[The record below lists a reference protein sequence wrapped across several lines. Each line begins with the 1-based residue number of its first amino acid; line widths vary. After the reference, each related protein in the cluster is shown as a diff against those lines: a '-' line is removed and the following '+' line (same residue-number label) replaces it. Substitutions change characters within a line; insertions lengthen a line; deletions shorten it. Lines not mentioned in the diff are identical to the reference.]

1 MSLNN
6 ESYGYLLSPHIQIMD
21 HNGNPMTGAFL
32 KVFEAGSS
40 YTQVT
45 TYSDWE
51 GTAQPA
57 NKELDARGEVVIIA
71 SKSINYKVMLCDY
84 TRGVDNPYW
93 VLNNVS
99 IESSSVLPGNVVVQV
114 NGTTGEIDS
123 TLTLDEEG
131 NKIYTESLSSTIKTT
146 IETNTSDIGGIQ
158 VHINNIDESITS
170 INQEIVTINNDIDVI
185 QSDIETVDNEVEALK
200 LSDQYTT
207 FKATSAA
214 GSGGYTFK
222 IATALKTKA
231 PLTSTTIL
239 EYDLTN
245 NYLGKINAAW
255 GMRGHVVY
263 QQIMQMDDQ
272 YTAVDYMHYTH
283 LYEFP
288 DRWELWGQTEAGWA
302 GDISIR
308 PSKNIS
314 IAITVHVNPWVF
326 VGKAVSASLPT
337 VYTEHNWVDYTQ
349 PVNDS
354 KKTSVW
360 AAVEGTSDHK
370 VMIDAN
376 DQGAKYLNDK
386 ILVGGILSKAIEA
399 AGEVGDWYEVLRLT
413 ATLYTDGVTI
423 SGAGTSEDPLV
434 ALSDHESFI
443 NIDDTNSPYL
453 IPESVD
459 EIIVSTATDD
469 VVVTLPVTSLKRFYV
484 KWLLGTHN
492 LTVNVADSGMIDGV
506 ASFVFNDKFS
516 VGTSVSFVCKESG
529 DWIANGTIT
538 DGQVDT
544 YKAMCSTGD
553 IPGYL
558 ENKLV
563 GSTWI
568 NASNIPL
575 NANEKNIMF
584 ALKNP
589 DFFIKGNTIYGGQVV
604 GVIGDLDEQSHNGY
618 YTCYHSTLHAP
629 PAQPGNPSWFIHHM
643 NSNTAN
649 YYAVQIA
656 YAYTST
662 IICYERTKVAG
673 VWQAWILRSSGSS
686 EVAHI
691 ATGDSLGAK
700 DIIQLQAGSST
711 QWSAHAAMCSTIGA
725 ITPGILSE
733 MGFIATQVVTGNFII
748 AAYKVETN
756 LAHSLICA
764 TGVTAFPSLA
774 GWINTPVLN
783 HVKSI
788 AANDRVYLVVLTD
801 SNGVAMAGASCT
813 TFNIQP
819 YVAGIKTNMGVLTE
833 APATLTFDSETT
845 SRPFIYMV
853 K

>member
-1 MSLNN
+1 MSLQYAYTPVVQFFDN
-6 ESYGYLLSPHIQIMD
+6 D
-21 HNGNPMTGAFL
+21 GNPLSNG
-32 KVFEAGSS
+32 
-40 YTQVT
+40 
-45 TYSDWE
+45 
-51 GTAQPA
+51 
-57 NKELDARGEVVIIA
+57 ELWTF
-71 SKSINYKVMLCDY
+71 N
-84 TRGVDNPYW
+84 
-93 VLNNVS
+93 
-99 IESSSVLPGNVVVQV
+99 
-114 NGTTGEIDS
+114 
-123 TLTLDEEG
+123 
-131 NKIYTESLSSTIKTT
+131 
-146 IETNTSDIGGIQ
+146 
-158 VHINNIDESITS
+158 SITS
-170 INQEIVTINNDIDVI
+170 ASIQTYQDFLGTLNPTHVPLNSRGEAVVILDTAIVYKFALIPPNGDISDAIWIKDNIRASYGSTSTGSDITVVGTDGEVDVAQSSDGPTGVIYTVSLAQAVKDSLTSLANCVFYSAQSKTSSEQAIARTNIDVMSSSETMGAIQSAVASAVKLMGSATVAEINALANPVQGWLYQITDSGTITLGNVSVSAGDNIVYSSENSAWFKYYASIDLSSYYTKVEVNAIVSPIEADIDTLQTDVDI
-185 QSDIETVDNEVEALK
+185 VESDVAALK

-207 FKATSAA
+207 FKATTAA

-288 DRWELWGQTEAGWA
+288 DRWELWGHTAAGWA
-302 GDISIR
+302 GDISVR

-314 IAITVHVNPWVF
+314 IAITIHVNPWVF

-349 PVNDS
+349 PVNNS
-354 KKTSVW
+354 KRTSVW
-360 AAVEGTSDHK
+360 AEGEGTSDHK

-386 ILVGGILSKAIEA
+386 ILTGGILNKAIEA

-413 ATLYTDGVTI
+413 ATLYTDGVTC

-434 ALSDHESFI
+434 ATGDH
-443 NIDDTNSPYL
+443 
-453 IPESVD
+453 
-459 EIIVSTATDD
+459 
-469 VVVTLPVTSLKRFYV
+469 
-484 KWLLGTHN
+484 
-492 LTVNVADSGMIDGV
+492 
-506 ASFVFNDKFS
+506 
-516 VGTSVSFVCKESG
+516 
-529 DWIANGTIT
+529 
-538 DGQVDT
+538 
-544 YKAMCSTGD
+544 KAMCSVGD

-568 NASNIPL
+568 NASEIPL
-575 NANEKNIMF
+575 SSDEKNIMF

-589 DFFIKGNTIYGGQVV
+589 DFFIKGNTIYGGTVV

-629 PAQPGNPSWFIHHM
+629 PAQPGNPSWFVHHM

-673 VWQAWILRSSGSS
+673 VWQAWTLRSSGSS

-725 ITPGILSE
+725 ITPSTLSK

-748 AAYKVETN
+748 AAYKVETSLN
-756 LAHSLICA
+756 HSLICS
-764 TGVTAFPSLA
+764 TGVTAFSTA
-774 GWINTPVLN
+774 GWASADISNI
-783 HVKSI
+783 VKAISS
-788 AANDRVYLVVLTD
+788 NDRVYLVVLTD

-813 TFNIQP
+813 NFNIQP